1 MTLLQQLR
9 PNGNQDLPVV
19 VDSVAWLERGVVGAL
34 LSFLRWSRAMTCF
47 VFVSEKNRRQ
57 EVISYFANSN
67 TICYTKLHLMICPI
81 QYHTRVQKN
90 TIPYHT
96 IPYHTI
102 PCHAMPRHAMPCHA
116 MPCHAIPHIP
126 YHTIPYH
133 TIRHHTTP
141 HHTMK
146 TVHK

>member
-1 MTLLQQLR
+1 
-9 PNGNQDLPVV
+9 
-19 VDSVAWLERGVVGAL
+19 
-34 LSFLRWSRAMTCF
+34 MTCF
-47 VFVSEKNRRQ
+47 VFISEKNRRQ

-81 QYHTRVQKN
+81 KYHTRVQKN

-102 PCHAMPRHAMPCHA
+102 PYHTIPYHTILCHAMPCHA

-126 YHTIPYH
+126 CHTTPH
-133 TIRHHTTP
+133 TPHHTTHNTTPHTTP
-141 HHTMK
+141 HHTTPHTIPLGGHRIWNFQIRPDPDLPDSDK
-146 TVHK
+146 NSGRICRI